1 MKKLLSFIF
10 TIIFTINFSIGMI
23 HTNTTVVNAATDSN
37 GWPAGP
43 SVYAKSAVL
52 IDASTG
58 TILYDKKC
66 HKKMYPASI
75 TKIMTALLTIEK
87 CKLDEEVVFSQNA
100 VSSLNYD
107 DANFGCQ
114 IGEKMSV
121 KDCLYTLMLA
131 SANEVATALAEHIAG
146 STDKFA
152 EMMNVRAKEAGATN
166 THFVNA
172 NGLHNTNHYVTAYDM
187 AMITRAA
194 SKYSVFNEIVNTT
207 TYTVKANNK
216 RKDSAQAN
224 QRHKM
229 VWPTSGYYYDGI
241 IGGKTGY
248 TDQSGTTLVT
258 YAKRNGMTLIAV
270 VLHSNGTNVY
280 KDTKTLLDYG
290 FDNFTLVNASQKD
303 TRFSTDDTTSL
314 QSPFCTS
321 TDLIYIDS
329 ESNIIIPKNFD
340 FTKLTSQVQ
349 FNMSKDY
356 FATITYK
363 LGDRS
368 VGTANLKYKSNT
380 VSQKPTEETTKIQQT
395 SAVSNTNDSSKET
408 SKNDNSKKVKKDNK
422 GIHLPDFLLPVIII
436 IVVVLFIISL
446 IIMQQRRLNKI
457 RAMKRNR
464 KR

>member
-1 MKKLLSFIF
+1 MKKLLSFIL
-10 TIIFTINFSIGMI
+10 TIILTINFSVGMI
-23 HTNTTVVNAATDSN
+23 YTNTTIVNAESDSS
-37 GWPAGP
+37 GWPTEP

-75 TKIMTALLTIEK
+75 TKIMTALLTIEN
-87 CKLDEEVVFSQNA
+87 CKMDEEVVFSENA
-100 VSSLNYD
+100 VNSLNYD

-114 IGEKMSV
+114 VGEKMSV

-146 STDKFA
+146 SVDKFA
-152 EMMNVRAKEAGATN
+152 DMMNARAKQAGATN

-172 NGLHNTNHYVTAYDM
+172 NGLHNTNHYITAYDM
-187 AMITRAA
+187 AMITRDA

-270 VLHSNGTNVY
+270 VLNSNGTNVY
-280 KDTKTLLDYG
+280 KDTKALLDYG
-290 FDNFTLVNASQKD
+290 FNNFTLVNASQKD

-321 TDLIYIDS
+321 TDLIYIDTD
-329 ESNIIIPKNFD
+329 SNIIIPKNFD
-340 FTKLTSQVQ
+340 FSKLTSQVQ
-349 FNMSKDY
+349 FNISNDS

-363 LGDRS
+363 LADRA
-368 VGTANLKYKSNT
+368 VGTANLKYKSSTASNN
-380 VSQKPTEETTKIQQT
+380 SDKETTKVQQT
-395 SAVSNTNDSSKET
+395 SIISDTNNLDQKT
-408 SKNDNSKKVKKDNK
+408 TKNDNSKNIKKDKKNF
-422 GIHLPDFLLPVIII
+422 HLPGFFLPAIII
-436 IVVVLFIISL
+436 IVIVLIIATL

-457 RAMKRNR
+457 RSMKRNR